1 MKKEYKI
8 KDNYLYIQYQ
18 TSKDMYEAF
27 DEYIN
32 KGYKIIDTFNLDENQ
47 INKMLKTYYGKH
59 FSMLK
64 SHKIMIFTQFLR
76 IFNYYFYSYIHSET
90 QSEYFKRKAEVC
102 YKKIIADK
110 VR

>member
-32 KGYKIIDTFNLDENQ
+32 KGYKITDTFNLAIELSND
-47 INKMLKTYYGKH
+47 I
-59 FSMLK
+59 
-64 SHKIMIFTQFLR
+64 
-76 IFNYYFYSYIHSET
+76 ET
-90 QSEYFKRKAEVC
+90 VLLSFHNIKNMN
-102 YKKIIADK
+102 
-110 VR
+110 